1 MDGSPSTDG
10 AGVTGE
16 DYILYVSANQA
27 ECPASMDGQSTTVA
41 FAGSCQ
47 MEAALDRPVAGFIN
61 FCPDALADETDDFIF
76 AVAKHELLHAL
87 AFSSSIFAFWRNPD
101 GTPRTSRD
109 SDTNLPTFNVT
120 EG

>member
-1 MDGSPSTDG
+1 MTGSPSTDG
-10 AGVTGE
+10 AGVAGV
-16 DYILYVSANQA
+16 DYVLYVSANQA
-27 ECPASMDGQSTTVA
+27 CGRSTRLA

-47 MEAALDRPVAGFIN
+47 MEAAMDRPVAGFVN

-87 AFSSSIFAFWRNPD
+87 GFSSSLFAFWRNPD
-101 GTPRTSRD
+101 GTPRTDRD
-109 SDTNLPTFNVT
+109 PDTNLPPFNGA